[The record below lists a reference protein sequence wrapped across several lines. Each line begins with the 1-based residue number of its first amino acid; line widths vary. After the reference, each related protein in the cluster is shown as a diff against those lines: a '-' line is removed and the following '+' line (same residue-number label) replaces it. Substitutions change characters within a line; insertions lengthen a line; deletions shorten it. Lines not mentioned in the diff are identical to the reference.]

1 MRPPVA
7 PARLAVIR
15 AGTALAPPSK
25 MAEHRSVPLRSA
37 LIVQIELPKPLADL
51 RARHDPLASRGVPPH
66 VTVLF
71 PFIPVDDL
79 GPSVGA
85 ALAELASAHRPFRA
99 RFDRFEHRDAMIW
112 LPPVQPGPFQ
122 ELTEAVVGRWPMYQ
136 PYDGAYDTL
145 IPHLTLVESST
156 DAIARATACRPRRRT
171 VRCACRGTP
180 VDWPGGVGRLARA

>member
-1 MRPPVA
+1 
-7 PARLAVIR
+7 
-15 AGTALAPPSK
+15 

-51 RARHDPLASRGVPPH
+51 RARHDPLATRGVPPH

-156 DAIARATACRPRRRT
+156 DAIARATAAALVAGPFD
-171 VRCACRGTP
+171 VP
-180 VDWPGGVGRLARA
+180 VEELLLIGQAESGDWRELDQFRLGF